1 MFVMAN
7 LAGRSLLLLGVCL
20 CFTVSEAVLLAD
32 NGYNTDPAVLS
43 ALSTVLS
50 RVGELEMFFEEG
62 CFKCKPF
69 LFYYLNK
76 RC

>member
-1 MFVMAN
+1 MFEMEN
-7 LAGRSLLLLGVCL
+7 LAGCSLLLLCACL
-20 CFTVSEAVLLAD
+20 CFAFSDAVLLAD

-50 RVGELEMFFEEG
+50 RVGELEMYFEEG

-69 LFYYLNK
+69 YFII
-76 RC
+76 